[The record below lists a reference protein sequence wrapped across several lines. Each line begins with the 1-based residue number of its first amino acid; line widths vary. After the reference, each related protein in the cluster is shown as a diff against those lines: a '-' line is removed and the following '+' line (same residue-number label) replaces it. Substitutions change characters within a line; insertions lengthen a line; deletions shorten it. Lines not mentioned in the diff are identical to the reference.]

1 VLRGI
6 SLPRIMRGLPTII
19 EDDELVL
26 FGINKPTIY
35 KSDVKINLDVLMVD
49 KLTP

>member
-1 VLRGI
+1 M
-6 SLPRIMRGLPTII
+6 RIYVNKDRLVII
-19 EDDELVL
+19 DYRRTQKKLLL